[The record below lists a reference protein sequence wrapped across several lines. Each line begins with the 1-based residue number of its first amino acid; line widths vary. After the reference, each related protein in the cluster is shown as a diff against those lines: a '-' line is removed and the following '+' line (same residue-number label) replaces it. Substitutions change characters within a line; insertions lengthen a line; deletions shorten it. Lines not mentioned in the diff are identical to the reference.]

1 MMTMTTPT
9 PVAEMSATATGHK
22 KGEKIMKKQ
31 NYESPILEI
40 KLIGATD
47 IITASGGAWDDGNVD
62 SGGWT

>member
-1 MMTMTTPT
+1 
-9 PVAEMSATATGHK
+9 
-22 KGEKIMKKQ
+22 MKKQ

-47 IITASGGAWDDGNVD
+47 IITASGEWGDENVD